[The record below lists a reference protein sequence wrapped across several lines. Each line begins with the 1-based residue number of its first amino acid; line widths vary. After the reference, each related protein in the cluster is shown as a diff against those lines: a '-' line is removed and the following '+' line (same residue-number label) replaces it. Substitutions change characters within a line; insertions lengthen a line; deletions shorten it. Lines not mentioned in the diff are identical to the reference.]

1 MIKSALPA
9 AVAALTL
16 SAPAI
21 ALAQATQPMP
31 ITTPNPAM
39 SNTSTTTTIPTQP
52 QADPA
57 TYGSNRYDGDGQFVP
72 PMIQQPDMAPV
83 VALPPGAVWIP
94 GQYNWDPAAGNYAW
108 AAGQFVL
115 PPRPNAQWIAGHWQQ
130 TPTSWIWLDG
140 RWN

>member
-1 MIKSALPA
+1 MIKYALPA

-31 ITTPNPAM
+31 LTAPTNPAM
-39 SNTSTTTTIPTQP
+39 SDTSTMTTVPAQP
-52 QADPA
+52 QAGA
-57 TYGSNRYDGDGQFVP
+57 YSSNRYEGDGQFVQ
-72 PMIQQPDMAPV
+72 PMMQQPDMAPV
-83 VALPPGAVWIP
+83 VALPPGAVWVP
-94 GQYNWDPAAGNYAW
+94 GQYNWDPAAGNYVW
-108 AAGQFVL
+108 APGQFVL
-115 PPRPNAQWIAGHWQQ
+115 PPHPNAQWLAGHWQQ